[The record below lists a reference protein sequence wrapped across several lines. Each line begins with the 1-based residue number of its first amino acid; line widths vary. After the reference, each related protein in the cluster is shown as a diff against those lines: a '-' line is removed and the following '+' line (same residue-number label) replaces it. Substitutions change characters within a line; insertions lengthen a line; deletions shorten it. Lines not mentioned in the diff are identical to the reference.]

1 MEFTRRTAMA
11 AGALLVTPDIA
22 NAKRKS
28 KGGFDLWKSSDWMIS
43 ILFPRAIQMAPLALS

>member
-1 MEFTRRTAMA
+1 MRHKRISNELRNSIA
-11 AGALLVTPDIA
+11 PDIA